1 MGIFDKLKERM
12 ADAAAESAKKHS
24 ADLAKAMAK
33 KSAESAL
40 SAAKDAGRKLEEA
53 LFGERDELPAKEDE
67 DSPAVKKKR
76 AEEMGEKLRAADK
89 RVKEAAAREAAERTA
104 RAEKQKQTDR
114 EVEDELAALKR
125 KLKK

>member
-12 ADAAAESAKKHS
+12 ADAAAERAKKHS
-24 ADLAKAMAK
+24 ADLAKAVAR
-33 KSAESAL
+33 KSAETAL

-53 LFGERDELPAKEDE
+53 LFGERDELPEKEDPGTPE
-67 DSPAVKKKR
+67 AKKKR
-76 AEEMGEKLRAADK
+76 EDEMGERLRAADK
-89 RVKEAAAREAAERTA
+89 RVKEAAARQSAERA
-104 RAEKQKQTDR
+104 AVAAKQKRIDD